1 MMSKSATTADSD
13 RFARTVVPF
22 EHWYLGFPA
31 GLSPV
36 LNLVVE
42 GTGRIAAAELRR
54 AVAAAAEY
62 CPGARLARH
71 GSRWSDSGQP
81 PPVRLAAGTVL
92 DRSTLNDVAE
102 LRRPL
107 PVRGAYCEVVLFD
120 GEFPAV
126 AFRASHAVM
135 DARGLRMW
143 ALDVFRA
150 LRGEQPEGALSV
162 TTVAELDDPLIAQ
175 ADAGSQEFVLPSLLG
190 VPADARFGGYRW
202 WRRSVDGTFP
212 AVAARLATELA
223 RLTGQSTAP
232 VSIPVDLRPFHPE
245 VRSTSNFAVTV
256 SLQVT
261 PDEGWEA
268 TQQQLLT
275 VLSERRGTV
284 RAPGPEVLKVPLGLL
299 RMMVR
304 GVDRK
309 ARRTDRFSSVAG
321 VNSLGRT
328 PLDAFATDDFEPGA
342 LYLLCPREP
351 ASPPGLN
358 VVESE
363 GRTELTLSWWPGKE
377 TEARAERLLD
387 TLCESLS
394 PAAHRAQATLL
405 PPVPAAR
412 DAGLPTD
419 RTVVELFRDQVR
431 SRPDAVAISG
441 PEGEMSYRELDRRAR
456 VIAAELR
463 ARGIGR
469 DTVVGL
475 CADRSAAAVTGAWGA
490 LLAGAAYLPMDT
502 KHPDGRLRALLQDA
516 RAPLCLT
523 QHPYDVRDFLPDG
536 CEPLVLDDLSY
547 AADPAAPPTPP
558 APSDLAYVVYTSGS
572 TGHPKGVDIEHRS
585 LSNYADWAVR
595 EHGIGPH
602 TRLPL
607 LCSLSFDVAQISLVL
622 PFLVG
627 GTLLLMRDELDHL
640 SLQEVI
646 DDGAT
651 ALALTPS
658 HLDLMTRLGLSP
670 GAVGTLMVIGEQF
683 TRTLA
688 LRAREM
694 FGPECRIINLYG
706 PAEATIGVSH
716 HVFDAGRDTGANVP
730 IGLPQDGVSLFL
742 LDAERRFVT
751 PGETGELYI
760 GGVQLARGYRGRP
773 DLTRQRFVRLA
784 DGTRAYRTGDLARRL
799 PSGEVEC
806 CGRVDDQVKVRG
818 HRIEPS
824 EIAFTLETHPAVA
837 AAVVVPRTPPGRTD
851 RALCGYVV
859 LRPDVPLVEMAELTD
874 HLLEHL
880 PSYMVPAA
888 MLAVEDIPRTVN
900 GKVAAS
906 ALPDPFADA
915 AAPGDMTPLSDP
927 EVAVAKIWA
936 RVLDTDVDGLG
947 PASDFHQLGGD
958 SLAMIAMVAEV
969 ASEIVGAAGAEAF
982 TRRAPDFLAQPTLAR
997 VAGLAE
1003 TVRTA

>member
-1 MMSKSATTADSD
+1 MKPEPATMADTH

-31 GLSPV
+31 ALSPV

-42 GTGRIAAAELRR
+42 GAGRIDAAELRR
-54 AVAAAAEY
+54 AVATAAES
-62 CPGARLARH
+62 CPGARLARR
-71 GSRWSDSGQP
+71 GNRWSDSRRP
-81 PPVRLAAGTVL
+81 PPVRRATGTVL
-92 DRSTLNDVAE
+92 DRTTLNDVPE

-107 PVRGAYCEVVLFD
+107 PVHGAYCEVVLCD

-126 AFRASHAVM
+126 VFRASHAVM
-135 DARGLRMW
+135 DARGLRLW

-150 LRGEQPEGALSV
+150 LRGEEPEGAQSV

-175 ADAGSQEFVLPSLLG
+175 ADAKNQDFVLPSLLG
-190 VPADARFGGYRW
+190 VPADARFGGHRW
-202 WRRSVDGTFP
+202 WRRSLDGTFP

-223 RLTGQSTAP
+223 RLSGQETVP
-232 VSIPVDLRPFHPE
+232 VSIPVDLRPYHPG

-261 PDEGWEA
+261 PADGWQA

-299 RMMVR
+299 RMLVR

-309 ARRTDRFSSVAG
+309 ARRTDRFSSLAG
-321 VNSLGRT
+321 VNSLGKT
-328 PLDAFATDDFEPGA
+328 SADAFATDTFEPVA
-342 LYLLCPREP
+342 SYLLAPREP
-351 ASPPGLN
+351 ASPLGLN
-358 VVESE
+358 VVESD
-363 GRTELTLSWWPGKE
+363 GRTELTLSWWPGEE
-377 TEARAERLLD
+377 TEAGAERLLD
-387 TLCESLS
+387 ALCESLS
-394 PAAHRAQATLL
+394 PAAHRERATLL
-405 PPVPAAR
+405 PPAPADGA
-412 DAGLPTD
+412 AAPGD
-419 RTVVELFRDQVR
+419 RTVVDLFREQVR

-441 PEGEMSYRELDRRAR
+441 PEGEVTYAELDRRAR
-456 VIAAELR
+456 VVAAELR

-475 CADRSAAAVTGAWGA
+475 CTDRTVAAVTGAWGA

-502 KHPDGRLRALLQDA
+502 KHPDGRIRDLLQDA

-523 QHPYDVRDFLPDG
+523 QHPHDGRDFLPEG
-536 CEPLVLDDLSY
+536 CEPLVLDELSY
-547 AADPAAPPTPP
+547 AADPAEPPTPP
-558 APSDLAYVVYTSGS
+558 EPSDLAYVVYTSGS
-572 TGHPKGVDIEHRS
+572 TGRPKGVDIEHRS
-585 LSNYADWAVR
+585 LTNYADWALR
-595 EHGIGPH
+595 EHGIGPD

-640 SLQEVI
+640 SLQEVLEA
-646 DDGAT
+646 GAT

-658 HLDLMTRLGLSP
+658 HLDLITRLGLRP
-670 GAVGTLMVIGEQF
+670 GAVNTLMVIGEQF
-683 TRTLA
+683 TRALA
-688 LRAREM
+688 LRAREV
-694 FGPECRIINLYG
+694 FGPACRIINLYG
-706 PAEATIGVSH
+706 PAEATIGVSD
-716 HVFDAGRDTGANVP
+716 HVFDPEQDTGANVP
-730 IGLPQDGVSLFL
+730 IGLPRDGVSLFL
-742 LDAERRFVT
+742 LDAERRFVA

-824 EIAFTLETHPAVA
+824 EIAFTLESHPAVA

-859 LRPDVPLVEMAELTD
+859 LRPDVPPVEVAELTA
-874 HLLEHL
+874 HLLERL

-888 MLAVEDIPRTVN
+888 MLVVAEIPRTVN

-915 AAPGDMTPLSDP
+915 QAPADATPLDDT
-927 EVAVAKIWA
+927 EAAVAKIWA
-936 RVLDTDVDGLG
+936 RVLGTDPDGMG
-947 PASDFHQLGGD
+947 SGTDFHQLGGD

-969 ASEIVGAAGAEAF
+969 ASALVGAAGAEAF
-982 TRRAPDFLAQPTLAR
+982 TRRAPEFLAEPTLAR
-997 VAGLAE
+997 VARLADA
-1003 TVRTA
+1003 VRSA

>member
-1 MMSKSATTADSD
+1 MADSD

-31 GLSPV
+31 ALSPV

-42 GTGRIAAAELRR
+42 GTGRIAAADLHR
-54 AVAAAAEY
+54 AVDAAAAS

-81 PPVRLAAGTVL
+81 PPVRFAAGTVL
-92 DRSTLNDVAE
+92 DRTTLNDVAE

-126 AFRASHAVM
+126 VFRASHAVM
-135 DARGLRMW
+135 DARGLRLW

-150 LRGEQPEGALSV
+150 LRGEAPEGALSV
-162 TTVAELDDPLIAQ
+162 TTVADLDDPLIAQ
-175 ADAGSQEFVLPSLLG
+175 ADARNQDFVLPSLLG

-202 WRRSVDGTFP
+202 WRRSIDGTFP

-223 RLTGQSTAP
+223 RLSGQETVP
-232 VSIPVDLRPFHPE
+232 VSIPVDLRPFHPK

-261 PDEGWEA
+261 PDKGWEA

-275 VLSERRGTV
+275 VLAERRGTV

-299 RMMVR
+299 RMAVR

-309 ARRTDRFSSVAG
+309 ARRTDRFSSLAG

-328 PLDAFATDDFEPGA
+328 SPDAFATDDFEPDA
-342 LYLLCPREP
+342 VYLLCPREP
-351 ASPPGLN
+351 ASPLGLN

-363 GRTELTLSWWPGKE
+363 GRTELTLAWWPGE
-377 TEARAERLLD
+377 EAAARAEQLLD
-387 TLCESLS
+387 ALCETLS
-394 PAAHRAQATLL
+394 PAAHREQATLL
-405 PPVPAAR
+405 PPAPADR
-412 DAGLPTD
+412 GAGPAD

-441 PEGEMSYRELDRRAR
+441 PEGEVSYAELDRRAR

-475 CADRSAAAVTGAWGA
+475 CTDRSVAAVTGAWGA

-502 KHPDGRLRALLQDA
+502 KHPDGRIRALLQDA

-523 QHPYDVRDFLPDG
+523 QHPHDGRDFLPDG
-536 CEPLVLDDLSY
+536 CEQLVLDDLSY
-547 AADPAAPPTPP
+547 ASDPDAPPTPP

-572 TGHPKGVDIEHRS
+572 TGRPKGVDIEHRS

-595 EHGIGPH
+595 EHGIGPN

-646 DDGAT
+646 DAGAT

-658 HLDLMTRLGLSP
+658 HLDLITRLGLRP

-683 TRTLA
+683 TRALA
-688 LRAREM
+688 LRAREL

-716 HVFDAGRDTGANVP
+716 HVFDAERDTGANVP

-742 LDAERRFVT
+742 LDAERRFVA
-751 PGETGELYI
+751 PGETGELHI

-784 DGTRAYRTGDLARRL
+784 DGTRVYRTGDLARRL
-799 PSGEVEC
+799 PSGAVEC

-859 LRPDVPLVEMAELTD
+859 LRPGVPPVEMPELAT
-874 HLLEHL
+874 HLLERL

-888 MLAVEDIPRTVN
+888 MLAVAEIPRTVN
-900 GKVAAS
+900 GKVAVS

-915 AAPGDMTPLSDP
+915 EAPGDATPLSDT
-927 EVAVAKIWA
+927 EAAVAKIWA
-936 RVLDTDVDGLG
+936 RVLGTDPNGVG

-958 SLAMIAMVAEV
+958 SLAMIAMVAQV
-969 ASEIVGAAGAEAF
+969 AGEIVGAAGAEAF
-982 TRRAPDFLAQPTLAR
+982 TRRAPDFLAQPTLTR
-997 VAGLAE
+997 VAKLAE

>member
-1 MMSKSATTADSD
+1 MKSKLATTAEAD
-13 RFARTVVPF
+13 RFARAVVPF

-31 GLSPV
+31 ALSPV

-54 AVAAAAEY
+54 AVEAAAES

-71 GSRWSDSGQP
+71 GSRWSDSGEP
-81 PPVRLAAGTVL
+81 PPVRFAAGTVL
-92 DRSTLNDVAE
+92 DRTTLNDVAE

-107 PVRGAYCEVVLFD
+107 PVHGAYCEVVLFD

-135 DARGLRMW
+135 DARGLRLW
-143 ALDVFRA
+143 ALDVFRV
-150 LRGEQPEGALSV
+150 LRGEEPEGAPSV
-162 TTVAELDDPLIAQ
+162 TTVVELDDPLIAQ
-175 ADAGSQEFVLPSLLG
+175 ADAKNQDFVLPSLLG

-223 RLTGQSTAP
+223 RLSGQPTVP

-299 RMMVR
+299 RMAVR

-328 PLDAFATDDFEPGA
+328 SLDAFATDGFEPDA
-342 LYLLCPREP
+342 VYLLCPREP

-363 GRTELTLSWWPGKE
+363 GRTELSLSWWPGE
-377 TEARAERLLD
+377 EAEARAERLLD

-394 PAAHRAQATLL
+394 PAAHQERATLL
-405 PPVPAAR
+405 PPVPADR
-412 DAGLPTD
+412 DAGSAD
-419 RTVVELFRDQVR
+419 RTVVELFREQVR

-441 PEGEMSYRELDRRAR
+441 PEGEVSYAELDRRAR

-475 CADRSAAAVTGAWGA
+475 CADRSVAAVTGAWGA

-523 QHPYDVRDFLPDG
+523 QRPHNERDFLPDG
-536 CEPLVLDDLSY
+536 CEPLVLDELSY
-547 AADPAAPPTPP
+547 ASDPAAPPTPP

-572 TGHPKGVDIEHRS
+572 TGRPKGVDIEHRS
-585 LSNYADWAVR
+585 LSTYANWAVR
-595 EHGIGPH
+595 EHGIGPN

-646 DDGAT
+646 DAGAT

-658 HLDLMTRLGLSP
+658 HLDLITRLGLRP

-683 TRTLA
+683 TRALA

-694 FGPECRIINLYG
+694 FGPQCRIINLYG

-716 HVFDAGRDTGANVP
+716 HFFDAERDTGANVP

-742 LDAERRFVT
+742 LDPERRFVA

-784 DGTRAYRTGDLARRL
+784 DGTRVYRTGDLARRL
-799 PSGEVEC
+799 PSGAVEC

-859 LRPDVPLVEMAELTD
+859 LRPDVPPVEVPELAA
-874 HLLEHL
+874 HLLERL

-888 MLAVEDIPRTVN
+888 MLVVAGIPRTVN
-900 GKVAAS
+900 GKVAVS

-915 AAPGDMTPLSDP
+915 EEPGDATPLSDT
-927 EVAVAKIWA
+927 EAAVAKIWA
-936 RVLDTDVDGLG
+936 RVLGTDVDGMG
-947 PASDFHQLGGD
+947 SASDFHQLGGD
-958 SLAMIAMVAEV
+958 SLAMIDMVAQV
-969 ASEIVGAAGAEAF
+969 AGEIVGAAGAEAF
-982 TRRAPDFLAQPTLAR
+982 TRRAPEFLAQPTLVR